1 MALAAETKEAED
13 ARLAAEAKAAG
24 EIGLAAEARAAERS
38 VLQQKPR
45 RLKRRALQPKPKQT
59 RYYREHSLA
68 AFGILQESSAQPV
81 HEIGQLRKQARGA
94 LLQ

>member
-1 MALAAETKEAED
+1 MQLKPRKQKTRALRQKPR
-13 ARLAAEAKAAG
+13 RLEKCDLQPKPG
-24 EIGLAAEARAAERS
+24 QQKRS

-59 RYYREHSLA
+59 LYYREHSLA

>member
-1 MALAAETKEAED
+1 MRLAAETKEAEE
-13 ARLAAEAKAAG
+13 ARLAAEAKAA
-24 EIGLAAEARAAERS
+24 EELRLAAEADAAE
-38 VLQQKPR
+38 
-45 RLKRRALQPKPKQT
+45 RRALQPKPKQT
-59 RYYREHSLA
+59 LYYREHILA